1 MEFKDLNLA
10 EMDRHLTQP
19 EKEEWQAIYASYR
32 SGSVISGS
40 VVGVD
45 LHEFRVVP
53 EGKKRA
59 VPQTSRCLIV
69 IQYRVK
75 VIIPETEV
83 FLEEFDAGYHVLHSM
98 CGATVEY
105 VVTYIDRESG
115 FAIAS
120 RKLALEKTQR
130 AMARRR
136 IREGQV
142 VDVKVISVGKNV
154 CTVTYAGYDVML
166 PQRDVSYSIVPDLRE
181 TLYPGMVKKAVV
193 KEFNRDDKVLKLSI
207 KETMPH
213 PFDGIETRHPISSVR
228 IATIVGK
235 YGGGVFC
242 RLYDNVTDVLCS
254 YESMQYDGDYKIGG
268 NHHIPVQRGKEA
280 GVRQDFAE
288 NALKQRAA
296 WPPCC
301 FTILLFC
308 CCIL

>member
-142 VDVKVISVGKNV
+142 VDVKVISVGRNV

-166 PQRDVSYSIVPDLRE
+166 PQRDVSYSVLTDLRE

-193 KEFNRDDKVLKLSI
+193 KEFDRDKRVLKLSI

-254 YESMQYDGDYKIGG
+254 YESMQYDGDYKIGDAVEIIISRY
-268 NHHIPVQRGKEA
+268 NEEKKLVYGK
-280 GVRQDFAE
+280 
-288 NALKQRAA
+288 
-296 WPPCC
+296 
-301 FTILLFC
+301 ILRKMR
-308 CCIL
+308 